1 MNTKLEKFIKDLNNK
16 DFEYILDL
24 LTKNYVLDVKLSFER
39 TTGNRFKLTLKP
51 LALRDT
57 RHCINPKNI
66 NNEQKLLLNK
76 LSKLI
81 TGDPLF
87 KKTFSF
93 ELPDCVS
100 NIDWLDMTISNHNH
114 ISVWMYTKLDP
125 LSMYID
131 EKTISAIQYSK
142 LKIGNPIL
150 VEPTKGQKAVLNSL
164 IKEVQTFCTL
174 QIADILN
181 RSLHIRN
188 YSKDLDINYLTVKS
202 NYIK

>member
-1 MNTKLEKFIKDLNNK
+1 MNNKLEKFIKDLSNQ
-16 DFEYILDL
+16 DFEYTIDL
-24 LTKNYVLDVKLSFER
+24 LTKNYILDVKLSFER
-39 TTGNRFKLTLKP
+39 TAGNRYKLTLKP

-57 RHCINPKNI
+57 YHCINPKNI
-66 NNEQKLLLNK
+66 NNEQKLLLSK

-87 KKTFSF
+87 TKTFSL
-93 ELPDCVS
+93 ELPDIIG
-100 NIDWLDMTISNHNH
+100 NIDWLDMTLSNQNN

-125 LSMYID
+125 LSMYIN

-150 VEPTKGQKAVLNSL
+150 VEPTKEQKAVLNTL

-174 QIADILN
+174 QIADMLN
-181 RSLHIRN
+181 KSLHIRN

>member
-1 MNTKLEKFIKDLNNK
+1 MNSKLEKFIKDLSNK
-16 DFEYILDL
+16 DFEYTLDL
-24 LTKNYVLDVKLSFER
+24 LTKNYVLDIKLSFER
-39 TTGNRFKLTLKP
+39 TMGNRYKLTLKP
-51 LALRDT
+51 LAMRDT
-57 RHCINPKNI
+57 QHCINPKNI
-66 NNEQKLLLNK
+66 NNEQKLLLSK

-81 TGDPLF
+81 VNDPLF
-87 KKTFSF
+87 TKIFSF
-93 ELPDCVS
+93 ELPDIVNS
-100 NIDWLDMTISNHNH
+100 IDWLDITLSNHNN

-125 LSMYID
+125 LSVYIN

-150 VEPTKGQKAVLNSL
+150 VEPTKEQKAVLNTL
-164 IKEVQTFCTL
+164 VKEVQTFCTL

>member
-1 MNTKLEKFIKDLNNK
+1 MYNKLEKFIKDLSNQ

-24 LTKNYVLDVKLSFER
+24 LTKNYILDVKLSFEC
-39 TTGNRFKLTLKP
+39 TAGNRYKLTLKP
-51 LALRDT
+51 LSLRDT
-57 RHCINPKNI
+57 WHCINPKNI
-66 NNEQKLLLNK
+66 NNEQKILLNK

-81 TGDPLF
+81 TSDPLF
-87 KKTFSF
+87 SKTFSF
-93 ELPDCVS
+93 ELPDIIS
-100 NIDWLDMTISNHNH
+100 NIDWLDMTLSNQNH

-125 LSMYID
+125 LSVYIN

-150 VEPTKGQKAVLNSL
+150 VEPTKEQKVVLNTL

>member
-1 MNTKLEKFIKDLNNK
+1 MNNKLEKFIKDINNPSF
-16 DFEYILDL
+16 DYILDL
-24 LTKNYVLDVKLSFER
+24 LTKNYVLDLKVTFEH
-39 TTGNRFKLTLKP
+39 TTGNKYRLSLKTQ
-51 LALRDT
+51 AIRDAN
-57 RHCINPKNI
+57 HCIDPKHISDIERILLSNFS
-66 NNEQKLLLNK
+66 KLLIKDSLLNK
-76 LSKLI
+76 V
-81 TGDPLF
+81 
-87 KKTFSF
+87 FSF
-93 ELPDCVS
+93 SLPDCLSSV
-100 NIDWLDMTISNHNH
+100 DWLDMTLSNQNH

-125 LSMYID
+125 LSVYIN

-150 VEPTKGQKAVLNSL
+150 VEPTKEQKAVLNTL

>member
-1 MNTKLEKFIKDLNNK
+1 MNNKLEKFIKDLNNQ

-24 LTKNYVLDVKLSFER
+24 LTKNYVLDAKLSFER
-39 TTGNRFKLTLKP
+39 TVGNRYKLTLKP
-51 LALRDT
+51 LAMRDT
-57 RHCINPKNI
+57 WHCINPKNT

-81 TGDPLF
+81 TSDPLF
-87 KKTFSF
+87 SKTFSF
-93 ELPDCVS
+93 ELPDIIS
-100 NIDWLDMTISNHNH
+100 NIDWLDMTLSNQNN

-125 LSMYID
+125 LSMYIN

-142 LKIGNPIL
+142 LKVGNPIL
-150 VEPTKGQKAVLNSL
+150 VEPTKEQKAILNSL

>member
-1 MNTKLEKFIKDLNNK
+1 MNNKLEKFIKNLNNQ
-16 DFEYILDL
+16 DFEYTIDL
-24 LTKNYVLDVKLSFER
+24 LTKNYILDIKLSFER
-39 TTGNRFKLTLKP
+39 TVGNRYKLTLKP
-51 LALRDT
+51 LAMRDT
-57 RHCINPKNI
+57 KHCIDPKNI

-81 TGDPLF
+81 TNDPLF
-87 KKTFSF
+87 SKTFSF
-93 ELPDCVS
+93 ELPDIIG
-100 NIDWLDMTISNHNH
+100 NIDWLDMTLSNQNS

-125 LSMYID
+125 LSMYIN
-131 EKTISAIQYSK
+131 EKTISAVQYSK

-150 VEPTKGQKAVLNSL
+150 VEPTKEQKAVLNTL

-188 YSKDLDINYLTVKS
+188 YSKDLDINYLTAKS